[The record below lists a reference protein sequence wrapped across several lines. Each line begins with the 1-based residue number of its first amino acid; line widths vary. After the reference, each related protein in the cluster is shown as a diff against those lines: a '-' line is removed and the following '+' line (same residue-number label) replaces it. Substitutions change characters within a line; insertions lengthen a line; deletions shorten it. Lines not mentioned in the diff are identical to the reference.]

1 ARSHTLRER
10 RRTQFCLRWLTAA
23 QPTTDNLLRQHASR
37 TCPNLLLQKQ
47 GASGLDRRRS
57 VRSRQICKAQF
68 LRRCPALSEK
78 RVASRA
84 PKCGGEPPGDRERPC
99 RRKWSSPNRVRDS
112 GCAVVFLPCRIL
124 LAERIDSNASLW
136 TKPLK
141 RLHCGSCGAPGKTG
155 VNQIRQL
162 DGLRARSPGM
172 RNC

>member
-1 ARSHTLRER
+1 
-10 RRTQFCLRWLTAA
+10 CLVRF
-23 QPTTDNLLRQHASR
+23 SSY
-37 TCPNLLLQKQ
+37 LQ
-47 GASGLDRRRS
+47 GS
-57 VRSRQICKAQF
+57 IPH
-68 LRRCPALSEK
+68 RCPELSEK
-78 RVASRA
+78 RVVNRA
-84 PKCGGEPPGDRERPC
+84 PRCGGEPPGDRERLC